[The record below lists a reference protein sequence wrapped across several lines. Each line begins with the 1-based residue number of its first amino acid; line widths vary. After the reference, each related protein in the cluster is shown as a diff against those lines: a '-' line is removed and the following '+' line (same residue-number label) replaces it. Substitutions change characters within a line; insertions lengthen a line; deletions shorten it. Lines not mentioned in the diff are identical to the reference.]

1 MLGACDPIRNQQHSP
16 LWNSLYKSIWL
27 LWAFLCFYVDS
38 KKFLTGSI
46 CDSKSPVCWIKCFF
60 IFAVYMEWSRM
71 KECNYYTSI
80 LSPHAVCSVW
90 NGSLLC
96 PLIKKSKSKQWA
108 LTVLP
113 FPFLQSNSLDLG
125 DLKCGGEK
133 VTFLFLFIPNYK
145 KKTSHMVPKLTLH
158 TERKRKGG
166 DGIKRLF
173 FFSFYKSFKEQ
184 RLKET
189 PIWGCQI
196 LQTNRS

>member
-1 MLGACDPIRNQQHSP
+1 M
-16 LWNSLYKSIWL
+16 
-27 LWAFLCFYVDS
+27 WAFEGTFLCFYVDS
-38 KKFLTGSI
+38 KKFLTGTI
-46 CDSKSPVCWIKCFF
+46 CDSKSPVCWIKRFF
-60 IFAVYMEWSRM
+60 IFAEYMEWNRM
-71 KECNYYTSI
+71 KECEYYTSI

-96 PLIKKSKSKQWA
+96 PLIKKSKSKQWV
-108 LTVLP
+108 LTVQP

-125 DLKCGGEK
+125 DLKSGGEK
-133 VTFLFLFIPNYK
+133 VTFLFLLIPNYK
-145 KKTSHMVPKLTLH
+145 KKKLSHGPKVNLTYR
-158 TERKRKGG
+158 EKKKGRG
-166 DGIKRLF
+166 WDKEAF